1 MPYNPTYRTGTEQVQ
16 VIDYTSIIQPNSLFS
31 FHYLQ
36 GSKSTYLSMVSPL
49 LHVDK
54 HIKLAS

>member
-1 MPYNPTYRTGTEQVQ
+1 MPYAPTYRIGTEQVQ
-16 VIDYTSIIQPNSLFS
+16 VIDYTSIKEPNSLFS

-54 HIKLAS
+54 HKKLAS

>member
-1 MPYNPTYRTGTEQVQ
+1 VPYAPTYRTDTEQVQ
-16 VIDYTSIIQPNSLFS
+16 VIDYTSIKEPNSLFS
-31 FHYLQ
+31 VHYLQ

-54 HIKLAS
+54 HMKIAS